1 MSSNQIHSLGIDVG
15 STTAK
20 IVAIDESG
28 QIIWYL
34 VEQTEPLIEKQV
46 QKLLG
51 EATKFDSSATS
62 APLGA
67 TGYGR
72 KLVNQADH
80 HVTEIK
86 CHALGAF
93 RDMGHGGT
101 LIDIGG
107 QDSKVIT
114 IDTKG
119 GVTNFVMNDKCA
131 AGTGRFLENTAA
143 RLRIPI
149 EEMGKIALST
159 TKEVPISSTCVVF
172 AESEIISLIAH
183 GTPIDQI
190 VRGVHYS
197 LIARVTSLVRSCGP
211 PSCAILSGGVARNP
225 AISALLEEKL
235 SIEIGLPRL
244 PQLMGAYGA
253 ALVAMK

>member
-1 MSSNQIHSLGIDVG
+1 MNNNQIHSLGIDVG
-15 STTAK
+15 STTTK
-20 IVAIDESG
+20 IVATDDS
-28 QIIWYL
+28 QKIIWHR

-46 QKLLG
+46 SRLLG
-51 EATKFDSSATS
+51 QAADFDTSARR

-72 KLVNQADH
+72 KLVNQAHH

-114 IDTKG
+114 IDETG

-143 RLRIPI
+143 RLQIPI
-149 EEMGKIALST
+149 DDMGTIALST
-159 TKEVPISSTCVVF
+159 TEMVPISSTCVVF

-197 LIARVTSLVRSCGP
+197 LIARVTSLVRSCGHD
-211 PSCAILSGGVARNP
+211 SCAILTGGVARNR
-225 AISALLEEKL
+225 AISAFLEEKL
-235 SIEIGLPRL
+235 SIEIRLPKL

-253 ALVAMK
+253 ALVAMN